1 MTFFSLYVCLCACVF
16 LIYHGLGSLLSYM
29 FKVILR
35 FINRN
40 IWAKYKGNDLL
51 WDHIMSHKVFLLPG
65 MIYAL
70 PSPNI
75 ADKNC
80 ISVDSMESY

>member
-1 MTFFSLYVCLCACVF
+1 MCVCVHVCFLYTMAWDPFSV
-16 LIYHGLGSLLSYM
+16 M
-29 FKVILR
+29 FQVIC
-35 FINRN
+35 
-40 IWAKYKGNDLL
+40 AKYKGIDLL
-51 WDHIMSHKVFLLPG
+51 WNYTMSRKVFLLPG